1 MGESRKLAV
10 LHLFFLDLP
19 QLFLVPFL
27 TDNLIHW
34 IALEAQMNDLIYI
47 GLTIL
52 FFALTVGLIA
62 VCERL
67 MEEKS

>member
-1 MGESRKLAV
+1 
-10 LHLFFLDLP
+10 
-19 QLFLVPFL
+19 
-27 TDNLIHW
+27 
-34 IALEAQMNDLIYI
+34 MNDLLYL

-52 FFALTVGLIA
+52 FFALTYGFIV